1 MTINVPDDYK
11 LFKREYRVS
20 PVEFYR
26 IQLSFICKDVNS
38 TKITILA
45 YLYCYGYKEAMKK
58 ILEDRIVVSLSSLY
72 NFISTLRKEGLIVG
86 YQEDIRLI
94 EDIKLIDEDHIT
106 LLTLTKD
113 PTKDEVGHKYY
124 RV

>member
-1 MTINVPDDYK
+1 MKIEIPDNYK
-11 LFKREYRVS
+11 LFKREFKVS

-38 TKITILA
+38 TKTTILA

-94 EDIKLIDEDHIT
+94 EDIKLVDEDHIT